1 MTHDQLIE
9 RLHKLVEKLDG
20 QARASK
26 DLARET
32 YDPDDPFC
40 ELRSAD
46 DPIWHRG
53 CGTGLSSA
61 ARELSWL
68 LGEFD
73 PERKR
78 IDYHCDCVRSYARL
92 YNTTLA
98 AAFLD
103 YEGEGVF
110 HALPALRDK
119 IRAALGISTPA
130 EHLAHY

>member
-1 MTHDQLIE
+1 MTHDQLIN
-9 RLHKLVEKLDG
+9 RLHKLVEKFER
-20 QARASK
+20 QARAAK

-32 YDPDDPFC
+32 YDPEDPFC

-61 ARELSWL
+61 ASELNWL

-73 PERKR
+73 PERKALN
-78 IDYHCDCVRSYARL
+78 YHCDCVRSYARL
-92 YNTTLA
+92 YDTTLA
-98 AAFLD
+98 AAFTD

-119 IRAALGISTPA
+119 VREVLGIATQN
-130 EHLAHY
+130 EDLHHY

>member
-1 MTHDQLIE
+1 MTHEQLIN
-9 RLHKLVEKLDG
+9 RLRQLVDKLDG

-32 YDPDDPFC
+32 YDPEDPFC

-46 DPIWHRG
+46 DPVWHRG
-53 CGTGLSSA
+53 CSVGLSSA

-92 YNTTLA
+92 YDTTLA
-98 AAFLD
+98 AAFTD
-103 YEGEGVF
+103 YEGEGTF

-119 IRAALGISTPA
+119 VREALGIPA
-130 EHLAHY
+130 QVEDLHHY

>member
-1 MTHDQLIE
+1 MTHEQLIN
-9 RLHKLVEKLDG
+9 RLHKLVEKFER
-20 QARASK
+20 QARAAK

-32 YDPDDPFC
+32 YDPEDPLC

-46 DPIWHRG
+46 EPIWQRG
-53 CGTGLSSA
+53 CGAALSEA
-61 ARELSWL
+61 ARELNWL

-92 YNTTLA
+92 YDTTLA
-98 AAFLD
+98 AAFTD

-119 IRAALGISTPA
+119 VREALGIPTQV
-130 EHLAHY
+130 EDLHHY